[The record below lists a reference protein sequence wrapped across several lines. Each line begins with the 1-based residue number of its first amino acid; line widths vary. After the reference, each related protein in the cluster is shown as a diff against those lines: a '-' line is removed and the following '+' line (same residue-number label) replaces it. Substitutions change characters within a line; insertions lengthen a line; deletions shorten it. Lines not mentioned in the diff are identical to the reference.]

1 MERLVFMTFTTTIHQ
16 RLPFETCSRNKNHKA
31 FINNIIGYCFMC
43 RCRVLV
49 QFTLPV
55 CDT

>member
-1 MERLVFMTFTTTIHQ
+1 MFMTFTTTIHQ